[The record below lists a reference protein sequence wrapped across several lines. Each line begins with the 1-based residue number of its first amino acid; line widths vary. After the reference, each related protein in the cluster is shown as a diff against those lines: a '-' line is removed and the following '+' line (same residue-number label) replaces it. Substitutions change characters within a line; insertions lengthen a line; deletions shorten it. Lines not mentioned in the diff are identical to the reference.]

1 MKLLSV
7 NVSLPKEITHKG
19 KAVTTAIFKEPVQ
32 GRVKIR
38 HLNVDGDKQAD
49 SENHGG
55 ACKAVYAYPFENY
68 GYWEGELGGSD
79 FACGQFG
86 ENFTVEGMTEDEVCI
101 GDVYRVGDALLQV
114 TQPRVP
120 CFKLGI
126 RMGGLEYFP
135 KKFLASSRVGFY
147 MSVLE
152 EGEAGAGDSIERVEI
167 GLGSVT
173 VRKVNTLLFFDKRN
187 IEGMKKALR
196 IPALSPGWRE
206 SFARR
211 LAKAGIAVNEIDLA
225 TTSAG
230 CGAGL

>member
-1 MKLLSV
+1 MFGFSKKERYEQEVVVLLHAMFADIGS
-7 NVSLPKEITHKG
+7 G
-19 KAVTTAIFKEPVQ
+19 K
-32 GRVKIR
+32 R
-38 HLNVDGDKQAD
+38 
-49 SENHGG
+49 
-55 ACKAVYAYPFENY
+55 
-68 GYWEGELGGSD
+68 W
-79 FACGQFG
+79 
-86 ENFTVEGMTEDEVCI
+86 
-101 GDVYRVGDALLQV
+101 
-114 TQPRVP
+114 
-120 CFKLGI
+120 
-126 RMGGLEYFP
+126 
-135 KKFLASSRVGFY
+135 RVGFY

-225 TTSAG
+225 TTSMLRRNPRREG
-230 CGAGL
+230 